1 MFGSR
6 AVSAYL
12 AGKAAADVAEDGA
25 EGAAEGGGFGL
36 FRLVAGWFREA
47 PAAPSTPVSYGTGV
61 SGFSSLED
69 YHAAIANTI
78 KGVVADAAEDAGD

>member
-25 EGAAEGGGFGL
+25 EGAAGSGGFGL
-36 FRLVAGWFREA
+36 FKFLSGLFREA
-47 PAAPSTPVSYGTGV
+47 PTAPPSTPVSYGV
-61 SGFSSLED
+61 SGFSSLEE
-69 YHAAIANTI
+69 YHDAIAKTI
-78 KGVVADAAEDAGD
+78 MGVAEDADE

>member
-12 AGKAAADVAEDGA
+12 AGKAAADVAGDGA
-25 EGAAEGGGFGL
+25 EGAAESGGFGL

-47 PAAPSTPVSYGTGV
+47 PAAPSTPVSYGTGI
-61 SGFSSLED
+61 SGFSSLEE
-69 YHAAIANTI
+69 YHDAVARTI
-78 KGVVADAAEDAGD
+78 MGEAEDAAEDA